1 MSDYRS
7 TLERELERL
16 SPPRIPFDQL
26 ARRRDRKRRDQR
38 IRAGMLGLAIVLVM
52 GWLGLSAIRSAPPV
66 PADDPMPS
74 GLGIFADV
82 RGWLTYGDVASYEA
96 KGIWAFDPANPDEP
110 PVLLSRGAGTPL
122 AWSRDGSKLLTFRH
136 RSNHGGWSDLV
147 VLNSDGTETRLTG
160 VEESVLVPR
169 TGGSFTPDGSK
180 VVFGATL
187 PGERKSGIYVVD
199 AEGGTPQL
207 LYAAAR
213 RRIAREAYPTDVF
226 QLAVYSPTLSPD
238 GSRIAYIEGMGDWGN
253 SLWVMNADGTDRHR
267 IIAWEEGNE
276 LVGTDS
282 LQWSP
287 DGTRLA
293 FEGRS
298 FEGAGIYVVNSNGSA
313 LTVVARGS
321 DLRDPRA
328 PYWSPD
334 GSRIAFQRSTP
345 EGGFQSDGTLYTMAP
360 DGDDVQSLG
369 HNELPFGVLLGP
381 WNPLVP
387 QA

>member
-1 MSDYRS
+1 MSDYRG

-38 IRAGMLGLAIVLVM
+38 IRAGVLGLAIVLVM

-66 PADDPMPS
+66 PADDPTPTR
-74 GLGIFADV
+74 LGIFADV
-82 RGWLTYGDVASYEA
+82 RGWITYGDVASYEA
-96 KGIWAFDPANPDEP
+96 KGIWAVDPANPDEH
-110 PVLLSRGAGTPL
+110 PVLLSRGAGLPV
-122 AWSRDGSKLLTFRH
+122 AWSSDGSKLLINRGAPYF
-136 RSNHGGWSDLV
+136 GGQHSLV
-147 VLNSDGTETRLTG
+147 VLNSDGSETQVAHADTI
-160 VEESVLVPR
+160 
-169 TGGSFTPDGSK
+169 TGGSFTPEGSK
-180 VVFGATL
+180 VVYGVTV
-187 PGERKSGIYVVD
+187 GGKDWKSGIYTVD
-199 AEGGTPQL
+199 AKGGTPQL

-226 QLAVYSPTLSPD
+226 RFAVYFPTLSPD

-267 IIAWEEGNE
+267 IIAWEEGND
-276 LVGTDS
+276 LVWADS

-293 FEGRS
+293 FEGS
-298 FEGAGIYVVNSNGSA
+298 GHEGAGIYVVNSDGSA

-369 HNELPFGVLLGP
+369 RNALPFGVLLGP

>member
-66 PADDPMPS
+66 PADDPTPS

-82 RGWLTYGDVASYEA
+82 RGWITYGDVASYEA

-110 PVLLSRGAGTPL
+110 PVLLSRGKGVPL
-122 AWSRDGSKLLTFRH
+122 AWSSDGSKLLINRGPYV
-136 RSNHGGWSDLV
+136 GGQDSLA
-147 VLNSDGTETRLTG
+147 VLNSDGTETQ
-160 VEESVLVPR
+160 VAHAEMI

-180 VVFGATL
+180 VVYGVTY
-187 PGERKSGIYVVD
+187 GGKDWKSGIYVVD
-199 AEGGTPQL
+199 ADGGTPEL

-226 QLAVYSPTLSPD
+226 QLEVYSPTLSPD

-276 LVGTDS
+276 LVGREG

-293 FEGRS
+293 FEGGS
-298 FEGAGIYVVNSNGSA
+298 FEGAGIYVANSDGSA

-360 DGDDVQSLG
+360 DGEDVQSLG